1 MAHAIPEGLR
11 VETTMPTALGEEQ
24 GKGCISQE
32 ATVRNHLTA
41 TASGAAAATCTL
53 ERLSVQAVV
62 INWPEAVFLP
72 LPWHILPLKQQGVK
86 ICHERTTYIFKAIK
100 MGCLHFS

>member
-24 GKGCISQE
+24 GSRGKKGCISQE

-41 TASGAAAATCTL
+41 TASGAAATCTL

-62 INWPEAVFLP
+62 I
-72 LPWHILPLKQQGVK
+72 H
-86 ICHERTTYIFKAIK
+86 
-100 MGCLHFS
+100 